1 MKKLTTI
8 LGTFL
13 FAVLILTSCNGH
25 QKRIDA
31 AAKSEW
37 QCECDAAKE
46 TDEEKRILA
55 EKECNELRKHNSSQ
69 FDMMGEEYFN
79 KYHNA
84 KKELE
89 GKSCD

>member
-1 MKKLTTI
+1 MKKIMTI
-8 LGTFL
+8 LGAFMV
-13 FAVLILTSCNGH
+13 ASIVLTSCDRYG
-25 QKRIDA
+25 IDA
-31 AAKSEW
+31 AAKAEW

-46 TDEEKRILA
+46 TDEGKRILS

-69 FDMMGEEYFN
+69 FDMMGSEYFN